1 MKEGFEGF
9 CEMPGLQDESKIS
22 DDIVQKISNNEYE
35 ASVDSG
41 MFTSHTRIAPH
52 HGGCSN

>member
-22 DDIVQKISNNEYE
+22 DDIVQKISNNRSTKLLLIL
-35 ASVDSG
+35 AC
-41 MFTSHTRIAPH
+41 SHLTH
-52 HGGCSN
+52 E